1 MKDRILSGIFSLS
14 GASLAIATAGFM
26 SAIVTMFIDVAD
38 KVPIRLLLFT
48 ILVFTCLVLV
58 LLKVIYDLS
67 SEKRP
72 ASPFEHPI
80 KFIPDEKL
88 FIIRRNDNFLNNII
102 VGCYLHQD
110 DVDRLA
116 YIAVVHL
123 VQDKVI
129 QIKIHSDC
137 GLLGS
142 IPCTSAELQT
152 LIIRPV
158 VPVTALQQYTNQE
171 NSIER

>member
-14 GASLAIATAGFM
+14 GASLAIAVAGFL
-26 SAIVTMFIDVAD
+26 SAIVTMFIDVTD
-38 KVPIRLLLFT
+38 KVPIRLLLFS
-48 ILVFTCLVLV
+48 IFGFACIIVI
-58 LLKVIYDLS
+58 LLKIIYDLTN
-67 SEKRP
+67 EKKP

-80 KFIPDEKL
+80 KFISDEKL
-88 FIIRRNDNFLNNII
+88 FIIRRNENFLNNII
-102 VGCYLHQD
+102 VGCYSHQD

-129 QIKIHSDC
+129 QIKIHSDL
-137 GLLGS
+137 GLLNS
-142 IPCTSAELQT
+142 IPSTSAELQT

-171 NSIER
+171 NTNER

>member
-14 GASLAIATAGFM
+14 GASLAIAAAGFL

-48 ILVFTCLVLV
+48 IFVFTCIVLV
-58 LLKVIYDLS
+58 LLKVIFDLTT
-67 SEKRP
+67 EKQP

-80 KFIPDEKL
+80 KFISDERI
-88 FIIRRNDNFLNNII
+88 FIIRRNENFLNNII
-102 VGCYLHQD
+102 VGCYSHQD

-129 QIKIHSDC
+129 QIKIHSDL
-137 GLLGS
+137 GLLAS
-142 IPCTSAELQT
+142 IPSTSAELQT

-171 NSIER
+171 NTNER

>member
-14 GASLAIATAGFM
+14 GASLMIAVAGFL

-48 ILVFTCLVLV
+48 IFLFTSLVLI
-58 LLKVIYDLS
+58 LLKSIFDLTN
-67 SEKRP
+67 EKKP
-72 ASPFEHPI
+72 AAPFEHPI
-80 KFIPDEKL
+80 KFIPDERL
-88 FIIRRNDNFLNNII
+88 FIIRRNENFLNNII
-102 VGCYLHQD
+102 VGCYSHQD
-110 DVDRLA
+110 DIDRLA

-129 QIKIHSDC
+129 QIKIHSDL
-137 GLLGS
+137 GLLTT
-142 IPCTSAELQT
+142 IPSTSSELQT

-158 VPVTALQQYTNQE
+158 VPVTALQLYTSQE
-171 NSIER
+171 NSNER